1 MPPRNPSISLPG
13 RKMPTFRTETLQ
25 GVEFVPEF
33 PDGLQLMVQR
43 LVLGVAGRGSRPRP
57 ALLEYKT
64 D

>member
-1 MPPRNPSISLPG
+1 MPP
-13 RKMPTFRTETLQ
+13 FRTETSQ

-33 PDGLQLMVQR
+33 PAGLQLMAQR
-43 LVLGVAGRGSRPRP
+43 LVLGVAGRGTRRRP